1 MRFVHL
7 AGGLG
12 NQLFIW
18 QFAHSLQEI
27 TRSTIVIFDCYDSE
41 DVHQPLLKELKKYC
55 SHRVWIIKL
64 PSFMNPFVLYD
75 FFVSR
80 NKTKFLPQAILK
92 RIYSPVDPSEVP
104 MTEQMKRTILF
115 RLYCQSAE
123 FVNKKFYLI
132 DIEMKELLRAYLDY
146 KSSIEDLDLSQV
158 VHVRRGDFKSNM
170 STIGC
175 LASRYFE
182 KLIRPNSS
190 YVLHTDEELANS
202 GGLAGGATH
211 IFDGSHSPWLVLA
224 HGSAAKTFIGS
235 NSTLSWWAAFLNNIE
250 NSRIFLPQPWYITES
265 IIEKSLK
272 LDKVSYIS
280 SEFIAKKEFEE

>member
-1 MRFVHL
+1 LRFVHL

-27 TRSTIVIFDCYDSE
+27 TRSTIIIFDCYDSE

-55 SHRVWIIKL
+55 SHSIWIIKL

-75 FFVSR
+75 FFGSR
-80 NKTKFLPQAILK
+80 NKNKSLPGA
-92 RIYSPVDPSEVP
+92 RSWRVYSPVDPSEVP
-104 MTEQMKRTILF
+104 SKEQMKRAILF
-115 RLYCQSAE
+115 RLYCQNAD
-123 FVNKKFYLI
+123 FVNRNFYLI
-132 DIEMKELLRAYLDY
+132 NIEIKELLRAYLDY
-146 KSSIEDLDLSQV
+146 KSSIKDLDLSQV
-158 VHVRRGDFKSNM
+158 VHMRRGDFKANL

-175 LASRYFE
+175 LTNRYFE
-182 KLIRPNSS
+182 NLISPNSS

-202 GGLAGGATH
+202 GGLAGGAAH

-235 NSTLSWWAAFLNNIE
+235 NSTLSWWAAFLNNNE
-250 NSRIFLPQPWYITES
+250 NSRIFLPQPWNITES
-265 IIEKSLK
+265 IIERSLK
-272 LDKVSYIS
+272 LDKASYVS
-280 SEFIAKKEFEE
+280 SEFMAKEEFKE

>member
-1 MRFVHL
+1 MKIVHL
-7 AGGLG
+7 SGGLG

-18 QFAHSLQEI
+18 QFAHALHEI
-27 TRSTIVIFDCYDSE
+27 TRSTVIVLDCYDLA
-41 DVHQPLLKELKKYC
+41 DLHQPHLKELKKYC
-55 SHRVWIIKL
+55 SHRIWIMKL

-80 NKTKFLPQAILK
+80 NKTKFLPRAILK

-104 MTEQMKRTILF
+104 RTEQMKRTILF

-132 DIEMKELLRAYLDY
+132 DIEIRKLLKTYLNY
-146 KSSIEDLDLSQV
+146 ESSRENLDLSQV

-280 SEFIAKKEFEE
+280 SEFMAKKEFEE